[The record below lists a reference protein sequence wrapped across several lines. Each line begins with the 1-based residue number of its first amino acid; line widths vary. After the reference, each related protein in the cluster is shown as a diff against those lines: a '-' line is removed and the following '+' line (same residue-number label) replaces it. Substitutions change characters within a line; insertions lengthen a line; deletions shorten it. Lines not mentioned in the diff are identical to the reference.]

1 MATYALSSIQRA
13 LRAEPEG
20 LALLAGAPALTARSR
35 LLPAPL
41 ALPAP
46 YGLPAAALLLLNQQV
61 PNPQRRYSLPA
72 AVWRLLLHSTATA
85 AATPLPS
92 SGQLFPRSF

>member
-1 MATYALSSIQRA
+1 MLLSSQ
-13 LRAEPEG
+13 
-20 LALLAGAPALTARSR
+20 
-35 LLPAPL
+35 L

-72 AVWRLLLHSTATA
+72 AAWRLLLHSTATA

-92 SGQLFPRSF
+92 SGQIWPVGFPLAV